1 MSLYLHFVKVGTNQP
16 PSFPPPASLCFK
28 QERSD
33 NVDRYI
39 VVRIRDEEFAR
50 QLINFCKQHDA
61 ECIPAVEV
69 IAPVSYQTIRD
80 AVRTIAG
87 IESKQVAEEVAREI
101 AESIR
106 SLSDIVWQE
115 VRKAFYRVLSKEV
128 AVNA

>member
-1 MSLYLHFVKVGTNQP
+1 
-16 PSFPPPASLCFK
+16 
-28 QERSD
+28 
-33 NVDRYI
+33 VDRYI

-50 QLINFCKQHDA
+50 QLINFCKQYDA

-128 AVNA
+128 AVNARSNASLD